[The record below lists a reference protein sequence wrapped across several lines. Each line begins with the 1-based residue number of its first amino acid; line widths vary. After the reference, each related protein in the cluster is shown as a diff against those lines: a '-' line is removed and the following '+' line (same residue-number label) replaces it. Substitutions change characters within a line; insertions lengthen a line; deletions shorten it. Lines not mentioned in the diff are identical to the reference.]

1 MKESCFIRQIL
12 SKKIILHWQN
22 SVVMETINKPKRPPR
37 TPEQKQRR
45 AERARLLKSLVYEM
59 WDGKPV
65 YYAGYEDV
73 LRGIKTVEQV
83 MSSSLQQG
91 IIIARLVGYIINA
104 IDLDEYVIA
113 TNEVG
118 VQFKKGDWRACD
130 IVIFE
135 QKALKGADET
145 KYAWVP
151 PKIAIEIDTKAAL
164 NHVDS
169 EFDYYEQ
176 KTTKL
181 LQFGVE
187 KVIWLFTK
195 SRKVMMAEPD
205 KDWLIRDWSQVVEV
219 LPHCQF
225 VPDTLVKSPK
235 K

>member
-1 MKESCFIRQIL
+1 
-12 SKKIILHWQN
+12 
-22 SVVMETINKPKRPPR
+22 MEAINKPKRPPL

-73 LRGIKTVEQV
+73 LKGTKTVEQL
-83 MSSSLQQG
+83 MSSSILQSLL
-91 IIIARLVGYIINA
+91 ASRLIVHLSSTLNM
-104 IDLDEYVIA
+104 DLYAVLG
-113 TNEVG
+113 NELG

-130 IVIFE
+130 VAIFT
-135 QKALKGADET
+135 LKQLEDEDWN

-151 PKIAIEIDTKAAL
+151 PKVAIEIDTKA
-164 NHVDS
+164 NMSHVDS

-181 LQFGVE
+181 LEFGVE

-195 SRKVMMAEPD
+195 SRKVWMAEAGN
-205 KDWLIRDWSQVVEV
+205 DWLIRDWTHPVEV
-219 LPHCQF
+219 LPGCQF
-225 VPDTLVKSPK
+225 VADDLVKTPK

>member
-1 MKESCFIRQIL
+1 
-12 SKKIILHWQN
+12 
-22 SVVMETINKPKRPPR
+22 METVNKPKRPPL

-73 LRGIKTVEQV
+73 LRGTKTVEQV
-83 MSSSLQQG
+83 MSSSILQG
-91 IIIARLVGYIINA
+91 RLVVRLSAYLLSVL
-104 IDLDEYVIA
+104 DLEVYDVLG
-113 TNEVG
+113 NEIG
-118 VQFKKGDWRACD
+118 VQFRKGDWRACD
-130 IVIFE
+130 VAIFE
-135 QKALKGADET
+135 LKTLEGEDET

-151 PKIAIEIDTKAAL
+151 PKVAIEVDTKA
-164 NHVDS
+164 NMSHVDS

-181 LQFGVE
+181 LDFGVE

-195 SRKVMMAEPD
+195 SRKVWIAEPG
-205 KDWLIRDWSQVVEV
+205 KDWIIRDWNQAVEV
-219 LPHCQF
+219 MPGCQF
-225 VPDTLVKSPK
+225 VPDELVRTPK